1 MEQDIR
7 WKQCFVNY
15 KKALSQLQKFIDKG
29 TLNELE
35 AQGVIKAFEFTH
47 ELAWN
52 VMKDYFEYQGD
63 STIFGSRDATREAF
77 KSGLIADGENWME
90 MLKSRNKSSH
100 TYNEDTA
107 EEIKNKI
114 FDAYFDLFVVFKT
127 KMQTLI

>member
-7 WKQCFVNY
+7 WKQRFANY
-15 KKALSQLQKFIDKG
+15 TKAFNQLQKFIDKG

-35 AQGVIKAFEFTH
+35 EQGVIKAFEFTH

-52 VMKDYFEYQGD
+52 VLKDYLEYQGY
-63 STIFGSRDATREAF
+63 TGIIGSRDATREAF
-77 KSGLIADGENWME
+77 QKGLIANGNEWME
-90 MLKSRNKSSH
+90 MIKSRNQTAH
-100 TYNEDTA
+100 TYHENIA

-114 FDAYFDLFVVFKT
+114 VSSYFLLFVEFKN